1 MKKIIFL
8 FVALGSVF
16 SSFAQEH
23 AHTDDINPNITPFHD
38 ATESIDGV
46 SYSFLLKQDAWKQF
60 LQKHPT
66 WGARF
71 NRYTQLPH
79 RAFGTPISFAGGG
92 NDAVA
97 KAKLFLQNELAGFN
111 IPLHELVLSRN
122 NNDGK
127 YIHVEFKQIHDDKE
141 ILWSR
146 VIIRF
151 TQDLKIALFGIDAHR
166 DINTLNA
173 SISSQEAIAMA
184 EKAIHSPIEN
194 STIENKLKLFPLPS
208 QGVYE
213 LHPAYCVTV
222 NTKDDATTPGIYLTY
237 VDATDGKILYR
248 QNQVKHIGFN
258 ITGDILP
265 LNSFST
271 PINMPLKNLK
281 VVVGATTYYSDA
293 TGLVNVTGTNPVNP
307 AISLAGKYVKVVTG
321 NNGNTNATY
330 SATGVNSGDILTYPT
345 NIANSSL
352 RHVNCYY
359 HANEIHDYMK
369 IKFPTFTTMDNPLT
383 AKVNRTDGTCNAFY
397 NGSSINFY
405 EDSSG
410 CNALSEIGD
419 VVYHEYGHGI
429 NRNFW
434 QANGGSFDNGG
445 MGEGYSDVW
454 AMCLIKNPIIGAGF
468 YINQPSSLIRQYN
481 TAPKVYPTHIIGEV
495 HADGEIIAGAWW
507 DVAKNLELNMPLSNA
522 VDTMSDI
529 FANSQYGLATG
540 PDGTEGQVYYDI
552 LIDALV
558 YDDNDNDI
566 TNGTPHFV
574 EIVKAFA
581 THGIYLLS
589 TTEVTNNTT
598 SFQNANNVI
607 PINADVIADFPALLG
622 DVKMIYREKGMS
634 ALNTIVLTKTG
645 TNYTASFP
653 AAAEGT
659 IYEYYYTFSD
669 IISSSFSGASPTN
682 ANFDVVTLQRN
693 IPNYLLIGFNKLIY
707 NQDFESPLSS
717 NFIIGN
723 VASDNATAGI
733 WEVNN
738 PISSAIGGVTV
749 QTGKDHT
756 TGTGKCAVTD
766 NASSSLTSATT
777 NDVDGGRTSFITEEM
792 DLTGLTKPVISYW
805 RWFTNSQGLEA
816 RKDKWRVWFSYNNNG
831 AGWSNWYNLER
842 TVQPD
847 VSWRQQIYLPNLSY
861 GNKWR
866 LMFTATDTSLST
878 FFNTNALIEAA
889 VDDIQVFDVGNF
901 PTGIN
906 NLGNLYLSI
915 YPNPANNEIT
925 ITSNEAGDAQ
935 LTILNT
941 VGQAVYT
948 ANSYFKN
955 KKTINC
961 SQLANGIY
969 FLKLEINQKTS
980 VKRIIIQK

>member
-1 MKKIIFL
+1 MKKIISL
-8 FVALGSVF
+8 FIVFGSVF

-23 AHTDDINPNITPFHD
+23 SNTDDINPNITPFHD

-46 SYSFLLKQDAWKQF
+46 SYSFLLQQDAWKQF
-60 LQKHPT
+60 LQKHPS

-79 RAFGTPISFAGGG
+79 RAFGTPIAFAGGG
-92 NDAVA
+92 NNAVA
-97 KAKLFLQNELAGFN
+97 KAKLFLQSELGGFKIPINEL
-111 IPLHELVLSRN
+111 VVSRN
-122 NNDGK
+122 KNDGK
-127 YIHVEFKQIHDDKE
+127 YIHVEFKQVHAGKE

-146 VIIRF
+146 VIVRF
-151 TQDLKIALFGIDAHR
+151 TQDLKIALFSVDAHR
-166 DINTLNA
+166 NINTLNA
-173 SISSQEAIAMA
+173 SISSQEAIVLA
-184 EKAIHSPIEN
+184 EKAIKSPIEN
-194 STIENKLKLFPLPS
+194 STVENNLKLFPLPFN
-208 QGVYE
+208 GIYE
-213 LHPAYCVTV
+213 FHPVYCVTV
-222 NTKDDATTPGIYLTY
+222 TTKDDATTPGIYLTY

-248 QNQVKHIGFN
+248 QNKVQHIGFN
-258 ITGDILP
+258 VTGDILP
-265 LNSFST
+265 LNTFST
-271 PINMPLKNLK
+271 AINMPLKNIK

-293 TGLVNVTGTNPVNP
+293 TGLVNVTNTSAVNP
-307 AISLAGKYVKVVTG
+307 TISLAGLFVKVVTG
-321 NNGNTNATY
+321 QNGNTNAVY
-330 SATGVNSGDILTYPT
+330 SPIGVNSGDILTYPT
-345 NIANSSL
+345 NITNSSL
-352 RHVNCYY
+352 RHVNVYY
-359 HANEIHDYMK
+359 HTNEIHDYMK
-369 IKFPTFTTMDNPLT
+369 TKFPAFTAMDNPLT
-383 AKVNRTDGTCNAFY
+383 ARVNRTDGTCNAFY

-410 CNALSEIGD
+410 CNALSEVGD

-429 NRNFW
+429 NSDFW
-434 QANGGSFDNGG
+434 NDNGGSFDNGG
-445 MGEGYSDVW
+445 MGEGYADVW
-454 AMCLIKNPIIGAGF
+454 ALCLIKNPIIGAGF
-468 YINQPSSLIRQYN
+468 YINQPNSFIRQYN
-481 TAPKVYPTHIIGEV
+481 NTPKVYPTDIKGQV

-566 TNGTPHFV
+566 TNGTPHFI

-589 TTEVTNNTT
+589 TTELTNNTT
-598 SFQNANNVI
+598 SFHNPNISI
-607 PINADVIADFPALLG
+607 PINTDVIADFPALLG
-622 DVKMIYREKGMS
+622 DVKMVYREKGTS
-634 ALNTIVLTKTG
+634 VLSTILLSKTG

-653 AAAEGT
+653 AAVEGA

-669 IISSSFSGASPTN
+669 IISASYSGTSPTN

-693 IPNYLLIGFNKLIY
+693 IPNYLLVGFNKLIY
-707 NQDFESPLSS
+707 NQDFESPLST
-717 NFIIGN
+717 NFIMGN
-723 VASDNATAGI
+723 VASDNATAGK
-733 WEVNN
+733 WEVIN

-756 TGTGKCAVTD
+756 SGIGKCAVTD
-766 NASSSLTSATT
+766 NANSTFTSATA

-792 DLTGLTKPVISYW
+792 DLTGLTKPVISFW
-805 RWFTNSQGLEA
+805 RWYSNSQGLEP

-831 AGWSNWYNLER
+831 AGWSSWYNLER

-847 VSWRQQIYLPNLSY
+847 VSWRQQIYLPNLTY

-889 VDDIQVFDVGNF
+889 VDDIQVYDMGSF
-901 PTGIN
+901 PAGITD
-906 NLGNLYLSI
+906 LGNLYLSI

-925 ITSNEAGDAQ
+925 ITSNEVGDAQ

-941 VGQAVYT
+941 VGQAVY
-948 ANSYFKN
+948 NSKSYFKN
-955 KKTINC
+955 KQTIDC
-961 SQLANGIY
+961 TQLANGIY
-969 FLKLEINQKTS
+969 FLKVEINQKTS
-980 VKRIIIQK
+980 VKRMVIRK